1 MKALSR
7 ILQSIA
13 CLWLAVGFAMPLQGG
28 IFINSYRFSSAGGP
42 TAFLATVN
50 NSSAG
55 FTLPLVSGST
65 YDFYVDWG
73 DGSAVDH
80 ITAWNQAKATHY
92 YPTSGSYQMSIT
104 GTMPRWAFT
113 GGGSCT
119 KLLSIDS
126 WGAIAWSSMNE
137 AFDGCSN
144 MTSIATGGNFS
155 ACTDFYAA
163 FFGCS
168 SLTTIPAMNWSAA
181 TEISYAFYGCS
192 SMVTFSANV
201 SGANTCRFSWSVC
214 GALTSFSSATFPT
227 AGVNYSHAFTSSGA
241 LRTMPAFDFSSA
253 TDLSV
258 AWYGCSLTSFLA
270 TGMKADIYLA
280 YNNLNAAALNT
291 LMTNLATVSGKTI
304 TISGNP
310 GYATCTTSI
319 ATSKG
324 WTVN

>member
-7 ILQSIA
+7 FLQSIA

-28 IFINSYRFSSAGGP
+28 IFINSYRFSSTGGP

-80 ITAWNQAKATHY
+80 ITTWNQAQATHN

-104 GTMPRWAFT
+104 GTMPRWYFNS
-113 GGGSCT
+113 GGSKD

-126 WGAIAWSSMNE
+126 WGPMVWTNFDS
-137 AFDGCSN
+137 AFLYCTN
-144 MTSIATGGNFS
+144 LTSIASDGNFS
-155 ACTDFYAA
+155 SVTSFAQA
-163 FFGCS
+163 FWGCS
-168 SLTTIPAMNWSAA
+168 SLTSFPSMDLPACTTCYGAWANCPALVSVGAVNA
-181 TEISYAFYGCS
+181 PNSTSYWAAFYGCS
-192 SMVTFSANV
+192 
-201 SGANTCRFSWSVC
+201 
-214 GALTSFSSATFPT
+214 ALTTIGA
-227 AGVNYSHAFTSSGA
+227 VN
-241 LRTMPAFDFSSA
+241 MSSA
-253 TDLSV
+253 TDIPLV
-258 AWYGCSLTSFLA
+258 FTGPNLTSLGAIGIRESFTA
-270 TGMKADIYLA
+270 GSSM
-280 YNNLNAAALNT
+280 NAAALNA
-291 LMTNLATVSGKTI
+291 LMTNLATVTSKTI
-304 TISGNP
+304 TISSNP
-310 GYATCTTSI
+310 GYATCTPSI